1 MAICGNTKL
10 TVPSSFDAVTLG
22 DQVGLS
28 VPSRTRD
35 WCVTQLA
42 LGSGLCPPP
51 ELHHLG
57 LSTKLS
63 KTFLRIYSQNSLCK
77 FKAFKVEESGR
88 HFVRT
93 IFLSVYKISKYFDRT
108 GQLQHLWGGGSRY
121 VPTADLATCQL
132 GIPFLTTQTSQTP
145 YIIQDPPSYKGPFFF
160 FSLNYPYNF
169 GHLSCKL

>member
-108 GQLQHLWGGGSRY
+108 GQLQHLWGGGVKIRTHCRSGDLPARDSISNY
-121 VPTADLATCQL
+121 IDLSDSLHHSGPTEL
-132 GIPFLTTQTSQTP
+132 
-145 YIIQDPPSYKGPFFF
+145 
-160 FSLNYPYNF
+160 
-169 GHLSCKL
+169 